1 MDELFNPFWEA
12 WDIVNEYYV
21 DQPLDQEVLMRGAI
35 QGMLD
40 AVGDQYTSYMDP
52 VTSEEYSAH
61 LKGGEEYEGI
71 GAWVDISKD
80 YLTIIAPFPDSPA
93 DQAGLK
99 PGDQILAIDSED
111 MTGIDGELVRQKVLG
126 PAGTTVTF
134 TILRSGF
141 EPFEVEVTR
150 AKLKEPSTE
159 TYMMEDDIGY
169 IRLFLFGDNTAK
181 ELEEA
186 LVNLLDNGAKGIVLD
201 LRYNGGGWLQ
211 SSIEVASE
219 FIEDGNIIVHEEYSD
234 GSRTSHE
241 ALKGGVALDIPLVI
255 LVNEGTASASEIVAG
270 ALQDYGRAPVVGATT
285 FGKGLVQSIMPLSN
299 DQGEVRVTI
308 ARWLTPLE
316 RQIHEIGLEPDYA
329 VTVVYQAAI
338 DEGFDITTLDVDPD
352 QIIILSDEDVLQDRD
367 PQLDKAIEV
376 LKSLFE

>member
-1 MDELFNPFWEA
+1 
-12 WDIVNEYYV
+12 
-21 DQPLDQEVLMRGAI
+21 
-35 QGMLD
+35 
-40 AVGDQYTSYMDP
+40 
-52 VTSEEYSAH
+52 
-61 LKGGEEYEGI
+61 
-71 GAWVDISKD
+71 
-80 YLTIIAPFPDSPA
+80 
-93 DQAGLK
+93 
-99 PGDQILAIDSED
+99 